1 MRNKQELRQAIRTQ
15 KRSMTQTEISE
26 KSKMIFEKLEQ
37 LAVWKNTECI
47 FAYVSY
53 NQEVETR
60 TRLETWIKEGKRV
73 ALPKVIGEELQFY
86 FIEDMKQ
93 LESGYQGIL
102 EPNSNVCADGASGI
116 MLMPGLAFDQE
127 YHRLGYGGGF
137 YDRYLNRYQQSEL
150 YKIALAYQFQI
161 VEAVPTEAF
170 DHLVDQ
176 IITEENIF

>member
-15 KRSMTQTEISE
+15 KRSMTQEEISE
-26 KSKMIFEKLEQ
+26 KSKKIFEKLEQ
-37 LAVWKNTECI
+37 LAVWKDTECI

-60 TRLETWIKEGKRV
+60 SRLEAWIKEGKRV
-73 ALPKVIGEELQFY
+73 ALPKVIGEEMQFY

-102 EPNSNVCADGASGI
+102 EPKSSACANGASGI

-137 YDRYLNRYQQSEL
+137 YDRYLNRYHQSQL

-161 VEAVPTEAF
+161 VEKVPTEAF
-170 DHLVDQ
+170 DYLVDR

>member
-26 KSKMIFEKLEQ
+26 KSKKIFEKLEQ
-37 LAVWKNTECI
+37 LSVWKDTECI

-60 TRLETWIKEGKRV
+60 TRLETWIKEGKRI
-73 ALPKVIGEELQFY
+73 ALPKVIGKEMQFY

-102 EPNSNVCADGASGI
+102 EPNSSACADGTSGI

-137 YDRYLNRYQQSEL
+137 YDRYLKRYQQSKF

-161 VEAVPTEAF
+161 VEEVPTEVF
-170 DHLVDQ
+170 DHLVDR
-176 IITEENIF
+176 IITEVDIF